1 MSMSVPRPD
10 LHRMFCQIYIAV
22 EEVEDREFEIL
33 GMIPE
38 NTQLFDGK
46 SVPSGP
52 ALRGADGE
60 EHIKSAKE
68 GKGGFFP
75 PKVAEVGAFIKLQDA
90 GVSRKR
96 DKVSI
101 LNHIVQSDD
110 PTREPPKEHAE
121 YDRINCKVRGLFRGA
136 AMWSYAMRGNTGKLR
151 ELLSAGTEEIEYQA
165 PSGATPTI
173 MAAQQ
178 GNTECLELL
187 LQCKADLDKPN
198 KKGTTPTYMAAQN
211 GNTKCLQLLL
221 QCKADLDKPHESGT
235 TPTSMA
241 AQKGNVECLQL
252 LLQSKADPNKPN
264 NKGVTPIGKGVS
276 KCNVDVVQLL
286 VALGVDV
293 TPAPDNWGDT
303 PLSEAKSKGHS
314 SIVEILL
321 AAGAK

>member
-1 MSMSVPRPD
+1 M
-10 LHRMFCQIYIAV
+10 

-38 NTQLFDGK
+38 NTQTHDDK
-46 SVPSGP
+46 WVPSGP

-90 GVSRKR
+90 GVSWES

-136 AMWSYAMRGNTGKLR
+136 AMYSYAIDGNTEKLR
-151 ELLSAGTEEIEYQA
+151 ELLSAGTEDIDYQT
-165 PSGATPTI
+165 PTGATPTWQ
-173 MAAQQ
+173 AAYE
-178 GNTECLELL
+178 GNTE
-187 LQCKADLDKPN
+187 
-198 KKGTTPTYMAAQN
+198 
-211 GNTKCLQLLL
+211 CLQLLL
-221 QCKADLDKPHESGT
+221 QCKADLGKPHESGA

-241 AQKGNVECLQL
+241 AQNGNAECLQL
-252 LLQSKADPNKPN
+252 LVQCKADLDKPD
-264 NKGVTPIGKGVS
+264 NKGVTPIGIAVS
-276 KCNVDVVQLL
+276 KGKVDVVQLL

-293 TPAPDNWGDT
+293 NPAPDNWGDT
-303 PLSEAKSKGHS
+303 PLSEAKSSGHS